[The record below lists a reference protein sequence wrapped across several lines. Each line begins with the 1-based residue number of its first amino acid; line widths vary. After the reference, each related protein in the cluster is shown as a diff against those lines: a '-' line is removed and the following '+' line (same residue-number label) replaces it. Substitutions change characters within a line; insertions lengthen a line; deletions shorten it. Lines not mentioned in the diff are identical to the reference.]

1 MVCALDEET
10 RFVRSVDACVLC
22 DGSSQAV
29 LYVALALCLSL
40 CVGAVVFISWNDG
53 PSRKKWSKGLGIF
66 AEKIQTKYKIL
77 VTFTQVL
84 FVRSLIIGPVMTH
97 PQPFR
102 FRVDSV
108 QSCDT
113 VPHGASCDV
122 QISLETL
129 GLPLI

>member
-22 DGSSQAV
+22 DRSSQAV
-29 LYVALALCLSL
+29 LYVALALGFSL

-84 FVRSLIIGPVMTH
+84 FV
-97 PQPFR
+97 
-102 FRVDSV
+102 
-108 QSCDT
+108 
-113 VPHGASCDV
+113 
-122 QISLETL
+122 
-129 GLPLI
+129 